1 MSEIKGIK
9 YCAAL
14 ESDRV
19 VAPEEI
25 SREPKFVQINYFNK
39 TKNSEGIEK

>member
-25 SREPKFVQINYFNK
+25 SREPKFVQIGFNK
-39 TKNSEGIEK
+39 TKNPEGIEKQ